1 MDDYDLPSIYKQ
13 TMGLAKTMVANNP
26 KMSIDEAMAKA
37 GKHLG
42 KQNKW
47 ETQTRPGLEKTF
59 GPLQPSTFNQN
70 AVQRLR
76 NTPEVVAQRKQRANE
91 FLDQPTEPWQP
102 PRAEIQAFERER
114 IKDALGGFPDVEQSR
129 FPRDVPP
136 RASLAHVHAVYED
149 PENRELIKKQIRRG
163 LPLGGETFYAS
174 LYPVKLAAMEAGIPP
189 EKFDAWIHSIAPA
202 SARNSIMN
210 EMAVGQAIRD
220 AHAHGSDLSPESL
233 AQVRAAFKAQHKTGL
248 PMMPVHEEGVA
259 KVLQN
264 NLNLRDLS
272 RANIPTNYK
281 IPTYGAQKA
290 GDFAHS
296 WVGDVH
302 EATGETLGSEHHPY
316 FTQAGGFG
324 NPEYGAAEQHMLDIA
339 KELGIPGGTAQAGR
353 WFGGGELTGLK
364 SPRGDALDLLE
375 KQVAY
380 TLHHQGITPTPQ
392 EVRKY
397 VLQMIGTGKGHLLPW
412 YKKAGMPDL
421 RVKNKKEGGEVC
433 GCSACNGPSQDE
445 MLAHVILHKAEGGA
459 VDIKQVGA
467 EEAPDM
473 PVKEY
478 VKPAG
483 GQGLPIGGVDFQP
496 EQPGQQFTLGAPN
509 QPPGQIP
516 GQPGQIP
523 QQPAPLTGQPT
534 PSLNGPQA
542 PALNQPN
549 KMLGGP
555 PMPPFGQPRGPQS
568 NILALTPQGQAM
580 QALRPSPTP
589 MPNKVLMPRMASG
602 GAVRMAGGGASGVT
616 SQKGPIGIDALGDST
631 TYGWNHGQ
639 QSANNMIST
648 AQSLFG
654 DKVKINNMGIPST
667 TLGDLL
673 SSNAFKD
680 VLTNNNPI
688 VILNYGMNEAYRAAD
703 PTTVSGNDPESFRA
717 NLMSAVQQ
725 LQDAGKKVI
734 LQTPNKTNSTDGW
747 QGNVGTYANIISD
760 VANQTGAALN
770 DKYNTPITYA
780 EDDTIHPDE
789 ASYGVLGQSLYSTIN
804 SYLNPATQNASTSAT
819 DTTTVKPM
827 SVEDLY
833 YKVLGRAPDAEGLAY
848 WKQQFGNEVDPSEA
862 SIFTGT
868 AQNLVNQDPTTYA
881 SLAPNLT
888 VQQMPQ
894 TATAALPVAIN
905 AGINTANSYAGGSP
919 LDAISNNPNLNNLQQ
934 QSQVYQPPQNI
945 AQQSVQPMQY
955 ADVAQIPE
963 PDAAPSSLRM
973 QSKFEN
979 PSLAYQP
986 EQYMFAKGGST
997 TPSVNEMRKALAK
1010 KAKPRSTTHDIQIE
1024 ERPL

>member
-445 MLAHVILHKAEGGA
+445 MLAHVMLRKAEGGA
-459 VDIKQVGA
+459 VDIKQVDIKQVGA

-478 VKPAG
+478 VSPSGKGFPV
-483 GQGLPIGGVDFQP
+483 GGVDFQP
-496 EQPGQQFTLGAPN
+496 QVPGQQILPAQPGQALG
-509 QPPGQIP
+509 QPPAP
-516 GQPGQIP
+516 GQPP
-523 QQPAPLTGQPT
+523 QGAMPT
-534 PSLNGPQA
+534 PAAPGTPQ
-542 PALNQPN
+542 PQ
-549 KMLGGP
+549 GGP
-555 PMPPFGQPRGPQS
+555 PMPPFGQPKGPQS

-580 QALRPSPTP
+580 QALRPTPTP
-589 MPNKVLMPRMASG
+589 MPKM
-602 GAVRMAGGGASGVT
+602 
-616 SQKGPIGIDALGDST
+616 
-631 TYGWNHGQ
+631 
-639 QSANNMIST
+639 
-648 AQSLFG
+648 
-654 DKVKINNMGIPST
+654 
-667 TLGDLL
+667 
-673 SSNAFKD
+673 
-680 VLTNNNPI
+680 
-688 VILNYGMNEAYRAAD
+688 
-703 PTTVSGNDPESFRA
+703 
-717 NLMSAVQQ
+717 
-725 LQDAGKKVI
+725 
-734 LQTPNKTNSTDGW
+734 
-747 QGNVGTYANIISD
+747 
-760 VANQTGAALN
+760 
-770 DKYNTPITYA
+770 
-780 EDDTIHPDE
+780 
-789 ASYGVLGQSLYSTIN
+789 
-804 SYLNPATQNASTSAT
+804 
-819 DTTTVKPM
+819 
-827 SVEDLY
+827 
-833 YKVLGRAPDAEGLAY
+833 
-848 WKQQFGNEVDPSEA
+848 
-862 SIFTGT
+862 
-868 AQNLVNQDPTTYA
+868 
-881 SLAPNLT
+881 
-888 VQQMPQ
+888 
-894 TATAALPVAIN
+894 
-905 AGINTANSYAGGSP
+905 
-919 LDAISNNPNLNNLQQ
+919 
-934 QSQVYQPPQNI
+934 
-945 AQQSVQPMQY
+945 
-955 ADVAQIPE
+955 
-963 PDAAPSSLRM
+963 
-973 QSKFEN
+973 
-979 PSLAYQP
+979 
-986 EQYMFAKGGST
+986 AKGGSL
-997 TPSVNEMRKALAK
+997 SVAEMRKALAK
-1010 KAKPRSTTHDIQIE
+1010 KAKPRNTTHDIQIE
-1024 ERPL
+1024 ERAL